1 MPANAIADAKTNL
14 FMQRSWELPKW
25 KSQLAH
31 SPEKIEPPNFAAKR
45 RSNGYYDTTAHNG
58 A

>member
-25 KSQLAH
+25 KSQFAH
-31 SPEKIEPPNFAAKR
+31 SPEKVEPPNFAVKR
-45 RSNGYYDTTAHNG
+45 RSNG
-58 A
+58 

>member
-25 KSQLAH
+25 KSRLAH
-31 SPEKIEPPNFAAKR
+31 SPEKVEASNLAVER
-45 RSNGYYDTTAHNG
+45 RSNG
-58 A
+58 